1 MNIYKYVY
9 VVQGNCHERGV
20 AAQYGVHKYI
30 IYIHI
35 YVYVI

>member
-1 MNIYKYVY
+1 VNIYKYVY
-9 VVQGNCHERGV
+9 VVQGNCHKRGV